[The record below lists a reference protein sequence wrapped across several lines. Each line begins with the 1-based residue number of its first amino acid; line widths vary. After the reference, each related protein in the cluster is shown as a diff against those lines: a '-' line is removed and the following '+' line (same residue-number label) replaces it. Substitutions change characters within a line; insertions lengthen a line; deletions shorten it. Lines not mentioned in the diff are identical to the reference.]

1 MLESTFHANDEKE
14 ELEPSDGMREVI
26 REAISVLLVKFFKGS
41 RATDSSGCAIPYRP
55 SGQ

>member
-41 RATDSSGCAIPYRP
+41 EPPIRQGAQDETK
-55 SGQ
+55 